1 MLLEK
6 KNSLIMI
13 KNIIIRLFLIFFL
26 FNSNSNTSAIENPT
40 SIGVEDAKVTV
51 KVFSSLTCPHCASF
65 HKKVYEKLKKEYIDK
80 KLVKLE
86 HHAFPLDLAALN
98 AEKIVRCAPNPGKKF
113 SFLHEIYEKQNTWYV
128 GKDINTINAKISDIA
143 KTYGMKSDKINNC
156 LNNEDLEEEI
166 LANRIDA
173 NKKYSIT
180 STPTIFINEKKYDGK
195 YTYEDFKKAIEKF
208 M

>member
-51 KVFSSLTCPHCASF
+51 KVFSSLGCPHCAHF
-65 HKKVYEKLKKEYIDK
+65 HRNIFKKLKNDYIDTK
-80 KLVKLE
+80 VVRFE
-86 HHAFPLDLAALN
+86 HHSFPLDLQSLS
-98 AEKIVRCAPNPGKKF
+98 AEKILKCFDDNGKKF

-180 STPTIFINEKKYDGK
+180 STPTLFINEKKYDGK